1 MSYEDN
7 ATQLFIIGSHAS
19 HTMSPDLWN
28 PVFEKLGNHWTYQP
42 WDVPAQG
49 EMQEVHNG
57 LLAADVV
64 GANVTM
70 PHKQWAAA
78 IADERSEQVSLSGAA
93 NLLIRQDDQLH
104 GYNTDLIAVENRLAA
119 KSHDHV
125 LLLGAGGA
133 ARAALVALK
142 ERIGTVTITDRNQD
156 VAEELLSLANG
167 MGIRGRTVDF
177 SHVAE
182 AATQASLI
190 INATPI
196 GKYQEDPAP
205 WGKTRLTPGT
215 FVYDFVY
222 GEHVTGTIQSAI
234 DQGLEYSDGWEHLLL
249 QAEAMIPLLGL
260 GEQTAAQLQLSL
272 KRIREN
278 N

>member
-7 ATQLFIIGSHAS
+7 ATRLFIIGSHAS
-19 HTMSPDLWN
+19 HTMSSDLWN
-28 PVFEKLGNHWTYQP
+28 PVFEELGNCWTYQP

-49 EMQEVHNG
+49 EMQDVRNG
-57 LLAADVV
+57 LLAADVI

-93 NLLIRQDDQLH
+93 NLLIRQDDQLSA
-104 GYNTDLIAVENRLAA
+104 YNTDLIAVETGLAT

-142 ERIGTVTITDRNQD
+142 GRIGTIIITDRHRD
-156 VAEELLSLANG
+156 VAEELLTLAKG
-167 MGIRGRTVDF
+167 MGIPGRTVDF
-177 SHVAE
+177 SQVAE
-182 AATQASLI
+182 AATQATLI

-196 GKYQEDPAP
+196 GKDPKDPAP
-205 WGKTRLTPGT
+205 WGKARLRPGT

-222 GEHVTGTIQSAI
+222 CEHVTGTILSAI

-260 GEQTAAQLQLSL
+260 GEQTAAQLRLSL
-272 KRIREN
+272 KRIRDSY
-278 N
+278 